1 MHAELPKPQT
11 SGQGLPDRGPQAA
24 VAAKAF
30 VGSPP
35 FHTVCRRSGT
45 LPVPRGP
52 TGGHVAS
59 WEQSGSQVSLFPVHS
74 DAMVA
79 SGHSGPEHV
88 LVTRHVGLP
97 L

>member
-24 VAAKAF
+24 VAAKAGGDF

-45 LPVPRGP
+45 LPVPWGP
-52 TGGHVAS
+52 TGGQVAS
-59 WEQSGSQVSLFPVHS
+59 WEQSGSHVSLFPVHS
-74 DAMVA
+74 DAIVA
-79 SGHSGPEHV
+79 SGHFGP
-88 LVTRHVGLP
+88 
-97 L
+97 